1 MPGFPFERE
10 AYDRRFIMGSGDIKL
25 AYMLATE
32 DVLSTKVLGF
42 HGDIHRSAS
51 LLKSLG
57 FDGMELTS
65 ADPKKID
72 WKKVK
77 SAAEDNGLEIP
88 MLCSGEVFGQEKLGL
103 ANPRPAERKTAM
115 DRMKEMVDFASF
127 LGSMLN
133 VGRSRWYFEEGTDRK
148 ETEKIA
154 EEAFGELSEYAAPR
168 SVVIILEPIANHV
181 CNFINTTREGL
192 IWLKRVNRPNFKMM
206 VDMYHMNIEDELP
219 IPEGIKEAVGLDALR
234 YVHLCD
240 SNRKTP
246 GHGHIDFKSVIDALK
261 ESGYKGFVSGE
272 VSNYPDQ
279 ETALRTFVGAIKPLL

>member
-1 MPGFPFERE
+1 
-10 AYDRRFIMGSGDIKL
+10 MGSGEIKL
-25 AYMLATE
+25 AYMLATQ
-32 DVLSTKVLGF
+32 DVLSTRVLGY
-42 HGDIHRSAS
+42 HGDIRKSAEM
-51 LLKSLG
+51 LKSLG

-72 WKKVK
+72 WESVK
-77 SAAEDNGLEIP
+77 TAAKDNGLEIP

-103 ANPRPAERKTAM
+103 ANPRLSERKAAM
-115 DRMKEMVDFASF
+115 SRMKQMVDFASF

-133 VGRSRWYFEEGTDRK
+133 VGRSRWYYEEGADRK
-148 ETEKIA
+148 ETERMA
-154 EEAFGELSEYAAPR
+154 EEAFIELAEYAAPR

-192 IWLKRVNRPNFKMM
+192 SWLQRVNRPNFKMM

-219 IPEGIKEAVGLDALR
+219 IPDGIKEAVGADALR

-246 GHGHIDFKSVIDALK
+246 GHGHIDFKSVIEALK

-272 VSNYPDQ
+272 VANYPDQ
-279 ETALRTFVGAIKPLL
+279 ETALRNFAKAIRPLL

>member
-1 MPGFPFERE
+1 
-10 AYDRRFIMGSGDIKL
+10 MGSGGIKL

-32 DVLSTKVLGF
+32 DVLSTKVLGY
-42 HGDIHRSAS
+42 HGDIRKSAEM
-51 LLKSLG
+51 LKSLG

-72 WKKVK
+72 WKAVK

-103 ANPRPAERKTAM
+103 ANPRPAERKAAM
-115 DRMKEMVDFASF
+115 SRMKEMVDFASF

-133 VGRSRWYFEEGTDRK
+133 VGRSRWYYEEGTERK
-148 ETEKIA
+148 ETERIA
-154 EEAFGELSEYAAPR
+154 EEAFIELSEYAAPR
-168 SVVIILEPIANHV
+168 SVVIILEPITNHV
-181 CNFINTTREGL
+181 CNFINSTREGL
-192 IWLKRVNRPNFKMM
+192 AWLKRIDRPNFKMM

-219 IPEGIKEAVGLDALR
+219 IPEGIKEAVRLDALR

-240 SNRKTP
+240 TNRKTP
-246 GHGHIDFKSVIDALK
+246 GYGHIDFKAVIDALK

-272 VSNYPDQ
+272 VANYPDQ
-279 ETALRTFVGAIKPLL
+279 QTALKNFVGAIRPLL